1 MNKESGAAKK
11 RSSGNLMVVSLIL
24 MALSCVLFVGT
35 TLAWFTNQTS
45 GGINRIQ
52 AGNLEAV
59 LMIGESRYTA
69 MRLETE
75 SDTPQG
81 GTGNAVQLCLHKLLP
96 TKDEEGRVTDV
107 AVSDNKEEIWNPD
120 DIFISDVMQVVK
132 ASGSVPFRY
141 KLELSIDPKTQTE
154 PVSPPPLKASE
165 LIDFYIVDVDTVSEL
180 DAGDDPTRIYNYEK
194 IAAYFAE
201 PAEELLAPIWPLA
214 ETEDNS
220 PGQAQTPANVFSS
233 EMEEDEEPVHFVI
246 LAKLKTGVTL
256 IGEGPDIIENPFNL
270 IVTVRQSEAEFEEP
284 TAEAG
289 GAP

>member
-45 GGINRIQ
+45 GGVHRIQ

-81 GTGNAVQLCLHKLLP
+81 GTGNAVQLCLHKLLL
-96 TKDEEGRVTDV
+96 TKDEEDCVTDV
-107 AVSDNKEEIWNPD
+107 AISDKEEEIWNPD

-141 KLELSIDPKTQTE
+141 KLELSIDPETQTE
-154 PVSPPPLKASE
+154 PVSPAPLKASE
-165 LIDFYIVDVDTVSEL
+165 LIDFYIVNVDTVSKL
-180 DAGDDPTRIYNYEK
+180 DAGDDPTRIYDYEK

-201 PAEELLAPIWPLA
+201 PAEELPVPLWPLA
-214 ETEDNS
+214 AAED
-220 PGQAQTPANVFSS
+220 GGLAQTLPPTNEFSS
-233 EMEEDEEPVHFVI
+233 ELGEDEKPIHFVI
-246 LAKLKTGVTL
+246 LAQLKAGVTV
-256 IGEGPDIIENPFNL
+256 IEGDPDIIENPFNL
-270 IVTVRQSEAEFEEP
+270 VVTVTQSEAEFEEP